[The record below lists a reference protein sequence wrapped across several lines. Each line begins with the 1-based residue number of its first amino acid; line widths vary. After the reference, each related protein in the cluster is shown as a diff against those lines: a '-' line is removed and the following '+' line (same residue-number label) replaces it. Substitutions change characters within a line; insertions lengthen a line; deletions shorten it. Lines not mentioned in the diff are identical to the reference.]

1 MIGVAIALVVLGIIG
16 LFVFPWGG
24 IALVLV
30 GLVLLVLFLLGIG
43 RRAARHRSSTAGS
56 GRRSALP
63 FRVPRWR
70 VFPCSHASAGTAATT
85 RSPRAWPSGGP
96 ATARR
101 AAPTPGALRRE
112 RRALLKAREERIRD
126 LGGLMLEMYRRD
138 HYREEL
144 VFEQC
149 AELVA
154 LEERILELDAL
165 VAASAAGRPAV
176 SRRCSCGAPLYGGV
190 HFCAN
195 CGRPAGDAVVGCE
208 RCGHPLPADAQF
220 CAACGAPAGGADAGG
235 AYDGDES
242 NGADPAAP
250 EAERALDPWER

>member
-1 MIGVAIALVVLGIIG
+1 MAR
-16 LFVFPWGG
+16 FPLLSRIRRHGG
-24 IALVLV
+24 DDPLPESLAE
-30 GLVLLVLFLLGIG
+30 
-43 RRAARHRSSTAGS
+43 RR
-56 GRRSALP
+56 
-63 FRVPRWR
+63 
-70 VFPCSHASAGTAATT
+70 
-85 RSPRAWPSGGP
+85 P
-96 ATARR
+96 ATSRR

-176 SRRCSCGAPLYGGV
+176 SKRCSCGAPLYGGV
-190 HFCAN
+190 HFCPN
-195 CGRPAGDAVVGCE
+195 CGRPTGDAVVGCE

-220 CAACGAPAGGADAGG
+220 CAACGAPAAGAEAGG
-235 AYDGDES
+235 AYGGES
-242 NGADPAAP
+242 NGDDPAAP
-250 EAERALDPWER
+250 EAEPALDPWER

>member
-1 MIGVAIALVVLGIIG
+1 MARFSLLPR
-16 LFVFPWGG
+16 FRRHGG
-24 IALVLV
+24 DDPLPESLAE
-30 GLVLLVLFLLGIG
+30 
-43 RRAARHRSSTAGS
+43 RR
-56 GRRSALP
+56 
-63 FRVPRWR
+63 
-70 VFPCSHASAGTAATT
+70 
-85 RSPRAWPSGGP
+85 P
-96 ATARR
+96 ATPRR

-190 HFCAN
+190 HFCPN

-220 CAACGAPAGGADAGG
+220 CAACGAPAAAAEAGG
-235 AYDGDES
+235 AYDGDS
-242 NGADPAAP
+242 NGDDPAAP
-250 EAERALDPWER
+250 EAEPALDPWER

>member
-1 MIGVAIALVVLGIIG
+1 MARFSLLSRIRRH
-16 LFVFPWGG
+16 GG
-24 IALVLV
+24 DDPLPESLAE
-30 GLVLLVLFLLGIG
+30 
-43 RRAARHRSSTAGS
+43 RRP
-56 GRRSALP
+56 L
-63 FRVPRWR
+63 
-70 VFPCSHASAGTAATT
+70 
-85 RSPRAWPSGGP
+85 
-96 ATARR
+96 TARR

-176 SRRCSCGAPLYGGV
+176 ATRCSCGAPLYGGV
-190 HFCAN
+190 HFCPN
-195 CGRPAGDAVVGCE
+195 CGRPTGEAVVRCE
-208 RCGHPLPADAQF
+208 QCGHPLPADAQF
-220 CAACGAPAGGADAGG
+220 CAACGAPASGAGADG
-235 AYDGDES
+235 AYDEGGDS

-250 EAERALDPWER
+250 EPEPALDPWER